1 MYRSDNNTPNHHR
14 TILGVAVNAVPNFID
29 FRQAFDS
36 VDRETIWQLLHHYG
50 IPQSFI
56 TLIQQLYEG
65 ATCQIIH
72 NSKLTEDFEVRTGV
86 RQGCMLS
93 PMIFLLV
100 VDWVMHQTTK
110 TGKTGI
116 QWSLTQFLED
126 LDFADD
132 LCLMS
137 QKCQHMQQKT
147 DNLAQEASKT
157 GLQINLEKTEIMT
170 LLKKAAEAN
179 HPWRQRTERSHLFHL
194 PGQHCISN
202 RGL

>member
-1 MYRSDNNTPNHHR
+1 MLY
-14 TILGVAVNAVPNFID
+14 LNFID
-29 FRQAFDS
+29 FRQAFNS

-170 LLKKAAEAN
+170 LLNKQQKPITLGDSELKDVPLLPTWAALY
-179 HPWRQRTERSHLFHL
+179 QQQVVLIRTSKPELGKLDTPSL
-194 PGQHCISN
+194 S
-202 RGL
+202 